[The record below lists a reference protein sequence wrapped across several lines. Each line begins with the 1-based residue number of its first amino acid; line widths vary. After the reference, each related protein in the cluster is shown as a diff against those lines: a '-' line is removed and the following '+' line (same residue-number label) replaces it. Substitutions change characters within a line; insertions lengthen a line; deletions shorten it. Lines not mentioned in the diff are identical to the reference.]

1 MRRGDLVKA
10 ELYFDNVAI
19 IESVPIEGLTGV
31 FVRTISGTRM
41 WVNKREIEVLNKCQ
55 ENVKSDKLSL
65 QSPSQRVTV

>member
-65 QSPSQRVTV
+65 QSPSQRVIL

>member
-55 ENVKSDKLSL
+55 ENVKSAPNDL
-65 QSPSQRVTV
+65 QSPS

>member
-1 MRRGDLVKA
+1 MKRGDLVKA

-31 FVRTISGTRM
+31 FVRTISGIRM

-55 ENVKSDKLSL
+55 ENVKSDLNSL
-65 QSPSQRVTV
+65 RSASCRVTL

>member
-55 ENVKSDKLSL
+55 ENVKSAPNSL
-65 QSPSQRVTV
+65 RSASCRVTL

>member
-41 WVNKREIEVLNKCQ
+41 WVNKREIEVVSKCQ
-55 ENVKSDKLSL
+55 ENVKSAPNDL
-65 QSPSQRVTV
+65 QSPSQRVTL

>member
-1 MRRGDLVKA
+1 MKRGDLVKA

-31 FVRTISGTRM
+31 FVRTISGIRM

-55 ENVKSDKLSL
+55 ENVKSGLNSL
-65 QSPSQRVTV
+65 RSASCRVTL

>member
-1 MRRGDLVKA
+1 MKRGDLVKA

-41 WVNKREIEVLNKCQ
+41 WVNKREIEVLN
-55 ENVKSDKLSL
+55 ES
-65 QSPSQRVTV
+65 RRFIET

>member
-65 QSPSQRVTV
+65 QSPSQRVTL

>member
-1 MRRGDLVKA
+1 MKRGDLVKA

-55 ENVKSDKLSL
+55 ENVKSDPNNL
-65 QSPSQRVTV
+65 QSPSQRVTL

>member
-65 QSPSQRVTV
+65 QSPS